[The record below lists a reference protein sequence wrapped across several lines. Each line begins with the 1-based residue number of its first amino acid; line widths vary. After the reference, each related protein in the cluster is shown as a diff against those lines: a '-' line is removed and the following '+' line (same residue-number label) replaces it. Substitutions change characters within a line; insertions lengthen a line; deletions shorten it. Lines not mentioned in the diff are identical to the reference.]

1 MKSLVAR
8 ETTGL
13 ISPLKNFLLPICAA
27 KPDVLNSYL
36 LATVFQCFGE
46 VLAPHLLFAFRANLA
61 SGSVSLSIRP
71 RLHRYGSLDDPYHK
85 WCGLA
90 FCLHYS

>member
-1 MKSLVAR
+1 MFLGFSLINIVSRVMMKSLVAR

-61 SGSVSLSIRP
+61 SGSVSLSISVV
-71 RLHRYGSLDDPYHK
+71 LLV
-85 WCGLA
+85 C
-90 FCLHYS
+90 